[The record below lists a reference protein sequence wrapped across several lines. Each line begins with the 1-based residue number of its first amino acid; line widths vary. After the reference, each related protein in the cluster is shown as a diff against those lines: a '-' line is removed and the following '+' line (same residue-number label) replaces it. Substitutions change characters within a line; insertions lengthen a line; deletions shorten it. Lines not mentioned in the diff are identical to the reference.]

1 MLVLNLM
8 IRHIK
13 QLFIHLFNGR
23 GIYMKEYKKPYIED
37 EDVEIE
43 DIISASKELGNE
55 DEEDPF
61 F

>member
-1 MLVLNLM
+1 
-8 IRHIK
+8 
-13 QLFIHLFNGR
+13 
-23 GIYMKEYKKPYIED
+23 MKEYKKPYIED